1 MRVRMSRILLAIIVY
16 LIVISIVIIIETKR
30 SMLCGELID

>member
-1 MRVRMSRILLAIIVY
+1 MRVRTSRILLAIIVY

-30 SMLCGELID
+30 SMLYSELID